1 MIQGGGTITDV
12 RIREREERE
21 RDRDLVLA
29 SFIEVLNYVL
39 SNIII
44 VQHLA
49 YSSV

>member
-12 RIREREERE
+12 RIRERERE
-21 RDRDLVLA
+21 RDLVLA